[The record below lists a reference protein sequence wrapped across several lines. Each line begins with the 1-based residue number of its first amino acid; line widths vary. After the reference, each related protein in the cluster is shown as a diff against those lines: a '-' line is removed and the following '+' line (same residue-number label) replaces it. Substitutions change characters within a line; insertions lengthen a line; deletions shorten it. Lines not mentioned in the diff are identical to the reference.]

1 MQSNKLAP
9 SALGHEVDMANQ
21 LTWRINE
28 IVEHSRQGL
37 DPVGFV
43 YMVTIRYPCWF
54 SLVKS

>member
-1 MQSNKLAP
+1 
-9 SALGHEVDMANQ
+9 MANQ